1 MVNTKQKDEIEFAAF
16 MGIDWA
22 DQTHAWAL
30 ELATHCG
37 VEHGEESASVV
48 KPPVTSATTLKTNGI
63 PAKIASSGLV
73 SYQGDIDTDKY
84 GRGVGDFTGIFSKE
98 TFI

>member
-30 ELATHCG
+30 ELPTHCG
-37 VEHGEESASVV
+37 VEHGDLAHTPEALEAWAAELAHRFGGQPIAVAVEHSRYAHQVRALRVVSSAPGHAGQLS
-48 KPPVTSATTLKTNGI
+48 
-63 PAKIASSGLV
+63 
-73 SYQGDIDTDKY
+73 
-84 GRGVGDFTGIFSKE
+84 
-98 TFI
+98 

>member
-30 ELATHCG
+30 ELPRKVQKPSRRHCY
-37 VEHGEESASVV
+37 A
-48 KPPVTSATTLKTNGI
+48 AR
-63 PAKIASSGLV
+63 A
-73 SYQGDIDTDKY
+73 
-84 GRGVGDFTGIFSKE
+84 
-98 TFI
+98 

>member
-37 VEHGEESASVV
+37 VEHGDLAHTPEALEAWAAELAHRFGGQPIAVAIEQSRGALLFMLTIRALRCVSSAPGHAGQLS
-48 KPPVTSATTLKTNGI
+48 
-63 PAKIASSGLV
+63 
-73 SYQGDIDTDKY
+73 
-84 GRGVGDFTGIFSKE
+84 
-98 TFI
+98 

>member
-30 ELATHCG
+30 ALPTHCG
-37 VEHGEESASVV
+37 VEHGDLAHTPEALEAWAAELAWIEPNAAAAANRARHV
-48 KPPVTSATTLKTNGI
+48 
-63 PAKIASSGLV
+63 
-73 SYQGDIDTDKY
+73 
-84 GRGVGDFTGIFSKE
+84 
-98 TFI
+98 

>member
-30 ELATHCG
+30 ELPRIAVSSMAISPTRRKRSKPG
-37 VEHGEESASVV
+37 RLNWRIDSVV
-48 KPPVTSATTLKTNGI
+48 SL
-63 PAKIASSGLV
+63 LL
-73 SYQGDIDTDKY
+73 
-84 GRGVGDFTGIFSKE
+84 
-98 TFI
+98 